1 MCPVPGGDVGLR
13 GRDVAVLYLSPSVLM
28 AAVRW
33 KFRDNGRKTPFLLE
47 LAAPP
52 PSS

>member
-1 MCPVPGGDVGLR
+1 MCPVPGGDVGFTV
-13 GRDVAVLYLSPSVLM
+13 RDVAVLYLSLTVLM

-33 KFRDNGRKTPFLLE
+33 EFGGDGRKTQFLLE